1 MFPMERFRYPRVPTV
16 LDDREKTF
24 QLSNSSSWL
33 SVGLQSTCGERK
45 YELSNPDLVLKYLGV
60 RAGKQSSEE
69 GKDEISKKRLGK
81 SVIQSKSSTTPE
93 SSKKYI
99 IDNLKI

>member
-1 MFPMERFRYPRVPTV
+1 MFPLKIFRYPRVPTV

-33 SVGLQSTCGERK
+33 SVGLHSTCGERK
-45 YELSNPDLVLKYLGV
+45 YERSNQDPVLKYLGE

-69 GKDEISKKRLGK
+69 GEDA
-81 SVIQSKSSTTPE
+81 IQ
-93 SSKKYI
+93 
-99 IDNLKI
+99 